1 MDARPEV
8 WRHSPS
14 RRHPRRGL
22 GRSAD
27 PASPLFVAP
36 PTPGGLPQPIRR
48 WLLIILA
55 SVLIGYVLYRN
66 QATLV
71 LLGLSFVV
79 AYLLDP
85 SVDRLERLGLS
96 RTLAITLLA
105 GLLCIVIG
113 VLFLVVIPQL
123 RRQALLVADR
133 APRWGPWLYDH
144 LAPLLEQVAVPL
156 SEYFG
161 IALDIDSLKMYA
173 VRLWDWV
180 MSHLPGITFGVL
192 SVFQTMFTGL
202 ANFIVGVL
210 NILLVPVLIFYLLRD
225 FDALH
230 ARFYTLLPPHW
241 RPIVADWLGE
251 VDQAVGGFLR
261 GQFTIAL
268 VLATLYAIGLAL
280 LGVPLGVV
288 LGIISGLANL
298 VPYMSIVVGLIPA
311 LLLFLLSDA
320 ASFGGVLSIILLY
333 VGGQLLEGVYLSP
346 RIMGRETGLHPVVVM
361 VAILVGGTLFGLVGI
376 ILAVP
381 AAAVLQVVLRRWHRA
396 WQATWPPLERTED

>member
-1 MDARPEV
+1 VGVPHHV
-8 WRHSPS
+8 
-14 RRHPRRGL
+14 
-22 GRSAD
+22 
-27 PASPLFVAP
+27 
-36 PTPGGLPQPIRR
+36 RR
-48 WLLIILA
+48 WLLILLS

-85 SVDRLERLGLS
+85 SVDRLEHLGLS
-96 RTLAITLLA
+96 RTLAIALLTA
-105 GLLCIVIG
+105 LLVLVVG
-113 VLFLVVIPQL
+113 VLCLVIIPQIQ
-123 RRQALLVADR
+123 RQALLVAER
-133 APRWGPWLYDH
+133 APRWGQWLYDH
-144 LAPLLEQVAVPL
+144 LAPFLGQAAAPL
-156 SEYFG
+156 SQYFG
-161 IALDIDSLKMYA
+161 ITLDIDSLKMYA

-180 MSHLPGITFGVL
+180 MSHLPGITYGVL
-192 SVFQTMFTGL
+192 SIFQTMFTGL

-225 FDALH
+225 FDTLH
-230 ARFYTLLPPHW
+230 ARFYDLLPPHW
-241 RPIVADWLGE
+241 RPVVADWFSE
-251 VDQAVGGFLR
+251 IDQAVGGFLR

-268 VLATLYAIGLAL
+268 MLATLYAVGLAL
-280 LGVPLGVV
+280 VGVPLGVV

-311 LLLFLLSDA
+311 LLLFSLSDA
-320 ASFGGVLSIILLY
+320 VSAGGILSIVLIY

-381 AAAVLQVVLRRWHRA
+381 AAAILQVILRRWHRA
-396 WQATWPPLERTED
+396 WRATWPEHSD